1 MVDAVNYFKQG
12 VSKVEKQILDMY
24 NSLQEIAWH
33 FGDHGIN
40 GKCCEDLTFIEF
52 MALKRVYENTD
63 ISIQEIGMNL
73 NITKSGATKIINRL
87 ERKGYVIRKNSPIDG
102 RVCCVGAT
110 EAGVKVI
117 SKIIAKYTDYIK
129 AILEEIEPAAIQA
142 IKTALK
148 ILSDS
153 TDRYHEMNRSG
164 GVCL

>member
-1 MVDAVNYFKQG
+1 MVDKVNYFKRG
-12 VSKVEKQILDMY
+12 VNKVEKQILDIY

-40 GKCCEDLTFIEF
+40 GKCCEDLSFIEF

-110 EAGVKVI
+110 ESGVMVI
-117 SKIIAKYTDYIK
+117 SKIMAKNTNHIK
-129 AILEEIEPAAIQA
+129 AILEELEPAVLQDI
-142 IKTALK
+142 TSALK

-153 TDRYHEMNRSG
+153 TDKYYVINRSG
-164 GVCL
+164 RVCI